1 MKPLLLDTNILL
13 RFITGQPAAQAAEVA
28 GLFRAAETGK
38 QRLAVLPMVLAETVF
53 VLTGFYEHP
62 RAKVAEALAQLISCP
77 GFQANELE
85 RMLHAL
91 KLFGAGKLDF
101 VDCYLA
107 ATSALEGRT
116 LVSFDR
122 DFAKLHGVTHKKPG
136 DCL

>member
-13 RFITGQPAAQAAEVA
+13 RFITGEPAGQAKGAADLFSAAEA
-28 GLFRAAETGK
+28 GK
-38 QRLAVLPMVLAETVF
+38 VRLAVLPMVLAEAVF

-62 RAKVAEALAQLISCP
+62 RAKVADVLAHLISCP
-77 GFQANELE
+77 GFHSDELE

-107 ATSALEGRT
+107 AASLRDGRT
-116 LVSFDR
+116 VVSFDR
-122 DFAKLHGVTHKKPG
+122 ELAKLHGATVRKPG
-136 DCL
+136 DLF

>member
-13 RFITGQPAAQAAEVA
+13 RFITGEPADQAKEVA
-28 GLFRAAETGK
+28 GLVAAAEAGK
-38 QRLAVLPMVLAETVF
+38 VRLAVLPMVLAEAVF

-62 RAKVAEALAQLISCP
+62 RSKVAEVLSHLISSP
-77 GFQANELE
+77 GFQNDEPE

-91 KLFGAGKLDF
+91 RLFGAGKLDF

-107 ATSALEGRT
+107 AASIREGRT

-122 DFAKLHGVTHKKPG
+122 DLAKLHAISVQKPR